1 MIAVSDR
8 PIEREHGSERY
19 QSRERIKE
27 VAISR
32 LGLPAGVR
40 FVVEVCFTHSLT
52 LSQSQTGYRFLNF
65 QDTNPEDPKLVGQH
79 LIVIVPQ
86 RPNTSTPDH
95 PP

>member
-1 MIAVSDR
+1 MIAVSDG

-19 QSRERIKE
+19 QSRERIRE

-32 LGLPAGVR
+32 LGVPAGVR
-40 FVVEVCFTHSLT
+40 LVVEVCFTHSLT
-52 LSQSQTGYRFLNF
+52 LSQSQTGYRFLDF
-65 QDTNPEDPKLVGQH
+65 QDANPEDLERVAQH
-79 LIVIVPQ
+79 LLVIVPQ